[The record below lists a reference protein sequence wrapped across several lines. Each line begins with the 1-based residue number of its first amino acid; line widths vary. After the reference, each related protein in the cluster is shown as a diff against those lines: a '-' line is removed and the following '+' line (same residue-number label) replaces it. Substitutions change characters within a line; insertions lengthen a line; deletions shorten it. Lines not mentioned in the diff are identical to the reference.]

1 MKLVDP
7 AEYDD
12 ATEGER
18 RNAAIRATVM
28 NVDCIGLALDLE
40 ARAKTVE
47 SQTTERVMLAAAHGL
62 RLIAGSQ
69 S

>member
-12 ATEGER
+12 AAEGER
-18 RNAAIRATVM
+18 RNAAIRATAM
-28 NVDCIGLALDLE
+28 TVDCIGLALDLE
-40 ARAKTVE
+40 ARAKMVE
-47 SQTTERVMLAAAHGL
+47 SQTTERAMLAAAHGL